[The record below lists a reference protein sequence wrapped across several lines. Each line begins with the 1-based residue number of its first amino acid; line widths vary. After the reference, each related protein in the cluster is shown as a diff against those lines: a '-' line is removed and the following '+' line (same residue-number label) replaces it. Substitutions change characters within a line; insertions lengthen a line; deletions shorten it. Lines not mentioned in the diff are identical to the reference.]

1 METII
6 GRKLTFSEVLE
17 RLADERSV
25 DESNVQASALKRKVW
40 IAEWHI
46 PGCLSESRQICLTKA
61 EAVQAGIDFATNDV
75 DHFPRGLRAG
85 LERDGFFQHHT
96 ELYGH
101 VNTTI
106 RQVTLAELL

>member
-6 GRKLTFSEVLE
+6 GRKLTFDEVLK
-17 RLADERSV
+17 RLADERIV
-25 DESNVQASALKRKVW
+25 DASNVQASALKRKVW

-46 PGCLSESRQICLTKA
+46 PGCMSESRQICMTKA
-61 EAVQAGIDFATNDV
+61 EAVQAGLDFTGEDKPP
-75 DHFPRGLRAG
+75 HGMRAG
-85 LERDGFFQHHT
+85 LERDGFFQHRT
-96 ELYGH
+96 ELHGH